1 LSGFPWAA
9 LASMEGDVMRRS
21 WWLTTVTTVPVT
33 VLALATVAP
42 RAGAASAPQARH
54 VSAASVSPVTQAS
67 RVTTGSQAG
76 DPFCARLG
84 KQYQASSA
92 AQSFCFGPQFHKGT
106 QGPPAIAEGPSA
118 GPNVDAATIA
128 EDVSPAGVPAQGQSE
143 VSIAAAGPYVVEAWN
158 DGTGFLTACPAPM
171 SKEELTG
178 LGFSTDGGKSFTDLG
193 GLPNA
198 NCSKLT
204 YFGDP
209 SVAAYRVGGHT
220 FFYISSLYL
229 PTRFFGRT
237 HAALDACEVVG
248 SGSAAT
254 LSCGQ
259 PVIVASSSQCRLFK
273 IRISP
278 TQTRIVRFC
287 SFVDKDF
294 LAIDPAHGKLYL
306 TYSDFL
312 VTRPFGDTIDMS
324 ACDIGN
330 AAGGAGPAGG
340 TPAAPVCKTGTR
352 LVKVSKHLLLAK
364 PYLRVAKENSLG
376 CLNEGAYPAVD
387 TRTGAAYV
395 GFEFN
400 WASSLFF
407 PPCLSASTPVQD
419 VIGKVPARCLTLT
432 KVSPCKGPSA
442 RAAVPVVSME
452 AVFVPGYLRFPAN
465 DFPRLAVSD
474 KFGTVTMVWND
485 ARFHPFGDILM
496 QSFHKNS
503 LKPVQAK
510 PVTLDQPHNAGL
522 SFLPALRSATRSG
535 LLDVTWYTRAS
546 VTTANT
552 NVAAALGVSPLAT
565 MTPPNVRITDVASN
579 WLVNS
584 SLIIPNFGDYT
595 DNAVSVTARPPFVGS
610 RLFVAWADGRVGI
623 PQPFEAHMPSG

>member
-1 LSGFPWAA
+1 
-9 LASMEGDVMRRS
+9 MRRR
-21 WWLTTVTTVPVT
+21 WWLVTVTAVPVT
-33 VLALATVAP
+33 VLALAGVAP
-42 RAGAASAPQARH
+42 QAGAASAPRARH
-54 VSAASVSPVTQAS
+54 VSVTGVSPVTQAG
-67 RVTTGSQAG
+67 RLTTGSQAG

-106 QGPPAIAEGPSA
+106 QARPAIAGGA
-118 GPNVDAATIA
+118 AAALNVDAARIG
-128 EDVSPAGVPAQGQSE
+128 EDVSPAGVAAQGQSE
-143 VSIAAAGPYVVEAWN
+143 VSIAAAGRYVVEAWN
-158 DGTGFLTACPAPM
+158 DGTGFLTACPAPGN
-171 SKEELTG
+171 KEELTG
-178 LGFSTDGGKSFTDLG
+178 LGFSANGGRSFTDLG

-198 NCSKLT
+198 NCRKLT

-209 SVAAYRVGGHT
+209 SVAAYRVGGQT

-229 PTRFFGRT
+229 PTRFFGPT
-237 HAALDACEVVG
+237 HAALDACQVAG
-248 SGSAAT
+248 SGSTAT

-278 TQTRIVRFC
+278 TRTRIIRFC

-306 TYSDFL
+306 TYTDFQ
-312 VTRPFGDTIDMS
+312 VTPPFGVPVDMS

-330 AAGGAGPAGG
+330 AAGGTGPAGG
-340 TPAAPVCKTGTR
+340 TPAAPVCEHGTH
-352 LVKVSKHLLLAK
+352 LVKVSTHLELAK
-364 PYLRVAKENSLG
+364 PYLTVAKANSLG

-387 TRTGAAYV
+387 TRTGAAYI
-395 GFEFN
+395 GYEFN
-400 WASSLFF
+400 WGSSLFF
-407 PPCLSASTPVQD
+407 PPCQSASTPMQD

-432 KVSPCKGPSA
+432 AVSPCTGPSA

-452 AVFVPGYLRFPAN
+452 ATFVPGYNRFPAN

-474 KFGTVTMVWND
+474 KFGTVSMVWND

-510 PVTLDQPHNAGL
+510 PVRLDQPHHGGL
-522 SFLPALRSATRSG
+522 SFLPALRTPSNSG

-552 NVAAALGVSPLAT
+552 SVAAAVGVSPLT
-565 MTPPNVRITDVASN
+565 TVTPPNLTITNVASN

-584 SLIIPNFGDYT
+584 SLIVPNFGDYT
-595 DNAVSVTARPPFVGS
+595 DNAVAVTARAPFVGS
-610 RLFVAWADGRVGI
+610 TLFVAWADGRFGI
-623 PQPFEAHMPSG
+623 PQPFEAHLPSG